1 MDDASSKALTIAV
14 GVLITIIVTSGVLF
28 SIAQMQQIYSQVY
41 ETDVSIQNR
50 FDEFDTYREGSI
62 IKDGYTFNGNVK
74 TGIEMVNAINRYMNE
89 TIVRFRFKN
98 VDYSTPEAKQ
108 QLIGLVDESTLYVT
122 TVDESSGFITIVFS
136 VY

>member
-1 MDDASSKALTIAV
+1 MDDASNKALTIAV

-89 TIVRFRFKN
+89 TIVRF
-98 VDYSTPEAKQ
+98 
-108 QLIGLVDESTLYVT
+108 
-122 TVDESSGFITIVFS
+122 ITIVFS